1 MAIVIDTCSLVSL
14 AKNYLPLDKN
24 GSLMNFIHEKFET
37 KEWIMLDA
45 IQRESQ
51 YTSQGIVMK
60 AMSFL
65 KDSAYVIK
73 TNEMFPHST
82 RKLDNML
89 DRNFSIPVLKR
100 ELSDEEYI
108 VQKDIFLKSGDG
120 KILVYCL
127 KMKSDANL
135 FSELCVLTE
144 ESRVSN
150 DGKLFKKLP
159 LICEHLGIKVI
170 ALPDYL
176 EVNGFE
182 VKK

>member
-1 MAIVIDTCSLVSL
+1 MAIVIDACSLVSL

-24 GSLMNFIHEKFET
+24 GSLMNFLREKFEM

-65 KDSAYVIK
+65 KDSAYVTK
-73 TNEMFPHST
+73 TNEMFPPST

-89 DRNFSIPVLKR
+89 DCNFSIPILKR

-120 KILVYCL
+120 RILVYCL
-127 KMKSDANL
+127 NMKADANL

-144 ESRVSN
+144 ESRVFN

-159 LICEHLGIKVI
+159 LICEHLGVKVI
-170 ALPDYL
+170 TLPDYL

>member
-65 KDSAYVIK
+65 KDSAYMTK
-73 TNEMFPHST
+73 TNEMFPPST

-89 DRNFSIPVLKR
+89 EHNFSIPVLKR

-127 KMKSDANL
+127 NMKSDASL

-144 ESRVSN
+144 ESRIPN

-170 ALPDYL
+170 TLPDYL
-176 EVNGFE
+176 KVNGFE